1 MPSAAAL
8 GSKTIDVIGYPCSA
22 RGRGLRTAVTA
33 AHYLAARGARVRQL
47 RGTTPA
53 TTIDLIRE
61 RLSRPDR
68 PEVIACAGGDDLISL
83 VLQAISGTGVA
94 LGLLPTG
101 HRDDLAAALG
111 IPLGDLRSAAEVVL
125 AGQLR
130 DIDVGVV
137 GTAPAAHTMFTTAVH
152 IGSDTR
158 LFDPPYRPWS
168 PGLPAALLAPSAQPV
183 RIELTCGTDFSTPTV
198 IETEA
203 LLVTVGNIGRT
214 GGKRIC
220 PDARL
225 DDGLLDVTVVGS
237 APRGQTLRLLTALA
251 AGRVIAHPAVTYHQA
266 AAVSVWCPA
275 GSAMVDGTALDAR
288 PCTAHV
294 LRGAQAVLVP

>member
-1 MPSAAAL
+1 MPSAATI

-47 RGTTPA
+47 RGTTLA

-68 PEVIACAGGDDLISL
+68 PEVID
-83 VLQAISGTGVA
+83 
-94 LGLLPTG
+94 
-101 HRDDLAAALG
+101 
-111 IPLGDLRSAAEVVL
+111 
-125 AGQLR
+125 
-130 DIDVGVV
+130 
-137 GTAPAAHTMFTTAVH
+137 
-152 IGSDTR
+152 
-158 LFDPPYRPWS
+158 
-168 PGLPAALLAPSAQPV
+168 
-183 RIELTCGTDFSTPTV
+183 
-198 IETEA
+198 TEA

-220 PDARL
+220 PGARL
-225 DDGLLDVTVVGS
+225 DDGLLEITVIGS
-237 APRGQTLRLLTALA
+237 APRGRTLRLLTALA
-251 AGRVIAHPAVTYHQA
+251 AGRAVTHPAVTYHQA

-275 GSAMVDGTALDAR
+275 GSAIVDGASLDAR
-288 PCTAHV
+288 PCTARV